1 MVLCQLVVR
10 STRANAGRSVDAGT
24 TKHSPRPARQSAQLE
39 FRGTSAAGIGK
50 QRHRTIT
57 AIMMIHL
64 IEYNRP
70 EGRLVTFKVFAES
83 ERSKAQDLRLE
94 IELDLNRRKV
104 DHEVVLLQAESEA
117 ALRRTHGRYF
127 YDGR

>member
-1 MVLCQLVVR
+1 
-10 STRANAGRSVDAGT
+10 
-24 TKHSPRPARQSAQLE
+24 
-39 FRGTSAAGIGK
+39 
-50 QRHRTIT
+50 
-57 AIMMIHL
+57 MMIYL

-104 DHEVVLLQAESEA
+104 DHEVVLLEAASEA

-127 YDGR
+127 KDVRQIVESLRAAVYGYR